1 MATTQEPAVKLVCP
15 GCGAVNRA
23 PVKRL
28 DAGDRPKC
36 GQCGT
41 ALFTG
46 QPIAIASVNI
56 FDRHRT
62 QSEIPLVIDFWAEWC
77 GPCLAMAPQFAAA
90 AQQMEPKV
98 RLAKLDTEALPE
110 IAGRYDIRGIPTLIL
125 FRGGREAARHSG
137 LMDANTIVRWITANL
152 S

>member
-1 MATTQEPAVKLVCP
+1 MTQEPAVKLVCP

-23 PVKRL
+23 PKQRL
-28 DAGDRPKC
+28 DSGDRPKC

-46 QPIAIASVNI
+46 QPIAIGSLNA

-62 QSEIPLVIDFWAEWC
+62 LSEIPLVIDFWAEWC
-77 GPCLAMAPQFAAA
+77 GPCRAMAPQFADA
-90 AQQMEPKV
+90 AQQMEPRV
-98 RLAKLDTEALPE
+98 RFAKLDTEALPE

-125 FRGGREAARHSG
+125 FHGGREIARRSG
-137 LMDANTIVRWITANL
+137 LMDANAIIGWIKGSL